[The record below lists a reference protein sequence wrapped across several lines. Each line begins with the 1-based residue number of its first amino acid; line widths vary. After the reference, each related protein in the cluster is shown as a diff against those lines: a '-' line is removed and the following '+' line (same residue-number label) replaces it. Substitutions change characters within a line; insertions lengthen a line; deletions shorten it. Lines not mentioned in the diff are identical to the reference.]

1 MFAGHIDLDD
11 MGFDATPANDRF
23 YSNERLASVFDKTDA
38 IATTMDEK
46 GYDTFWM
53 AEHHFQ
59 REGYECI
66 GNLLMEAVHLCHI
79 TENIKI
85 GCGFNI
91 APMWHPLRPRRG
103 FCHRRHS
110 KPRDAPYSA
119 LAEAITRARS
129 RCSERPCWTQTQI
142 ATCSRSRLTSSSR
155 RFNNESFSHEGK
167 NYTIP
172 PRVPYRGYEL
182 EEITLVPRPMNYPV
196 ECWQPVVSASDR
208 GLRFM
213 AKHGIKGIIGGGAA
227 PGGAQQNVVEA
238 WQKIEA
244 EHGRETE
251 LGGNLIIS
259 FSVYLAES
267 AQQGI
272 RETRSF
278 FEENMKMFAPLG
290 FVRGL
295 TDDQIEALGDPDRV
309 YTAGLPTLDEAVEGG
324 SWLIGTPEMVTEQ
337 LMSIQKQYPGLQEI
351 NIGMPVGTPQSVII
365 EQLEQFAEEVM
376 PARTSRTRLART
388 RLGSSPLPPV
398 VILGHWKPSVFRKAG
413 GFCICG
419 PHLSASNS
427 LMPPS
432 LWNTRSDAGA
442 RSCQAR

>member
-1 MFAGHIDLDD
+1 MINRFGSLFAGHIDLDD

-91 APMWHPLRPRRG
+91 APMWHPLR
-103 FCHRRHS
+103 
-110 KPRDAPYSA
+110 
-119 LAEAITRARS
+119 LAEDFATADILTKGRTIFGVGRGYHTREVEVFGAPMLDADANRDLF
-129 RCSERPCWTQTQI
+129 EEQVDI
-142 ATCSRSRLTSSSR
+142 IFKA
-155 RFNNESFSHEGK
+155 FNNESFSHEGK

-182 EEITLVPRPMNYPV
+182 EEITLVPRPVTTPV

-351 NIGMPVGTPQSVII
+351 NVGMPVGTPQSVII

-376 PARTSRTRLART
+376 PAF
-388 RLGSSPLPPV
+388 
-398 VILGHWKPSVFRKAG
+398 K
-413 GFCICG
+413 
-419 PHLSASNS
+419 N
-427 LMPPS
+427 
-432 LWNTRSDAGA
+432 
-442 RSCQAR
+442 